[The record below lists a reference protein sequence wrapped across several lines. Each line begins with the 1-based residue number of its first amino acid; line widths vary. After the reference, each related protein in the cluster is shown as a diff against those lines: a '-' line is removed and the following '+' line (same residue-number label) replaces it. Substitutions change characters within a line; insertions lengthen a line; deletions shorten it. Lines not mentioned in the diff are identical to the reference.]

1 MVSIVLVTFLLLK
14 RSILIGLCD
23 HAQKRDKELGQGRFS
38 YGFKA
43 NGKVANN
50 LKSSDDDDL
59 DDFGPTYAQK
69 DVIGCGYMVDKKEM
83 FFTKNGAFIGIAF
96 KNVEVPKDGF
106 YPAVTIQ
113 SMSHSVE
120 ANFGTKKFVFDMDG
134 YGQRESLENFFDI
147 CSTPFDRAKLHSLVK
162 SYLVHYAYVET
173 LQAYEDDMTGKS

>member
-1 MVSIVLVTFLLLK
+1 MV
-14 RSILIGLCD
+14 GLCD
-23 HAQKRDKELGQGRFS
+23 KDQKREKQLGHGAFS
-38 YGFKA
+38 YGYQA
-43 NGKVANN
+43 NGKITSN
-50 LKSSDDDDL
+50 LKGNDSEEGEDYGPS
-59 DDFGPTYAQK
+59 FGQK
-69 DVIGCGYMVDKKEM
+69 DVIGCGILLNKREI
-83 FFTKNGAFIGIAF
+83 FFTKNGAFNGVAF
-96 KNVEVPKDGF
+96 KNVDLPTDGF
-106 YPAVTIQ
+106 YPAITIQ